1 MTIRQRLQVAGRV
14 AVQSL
19 PYLGVAIIASVHP
32 ALAGIGG
39 GGAGLGGIQTGS
51 TSVQN
56 AAIGVGGAFAT
67 GGVAFGAIH
76 WAKHREDWLGCGER
90 VGGGIAAG
98 FIAGNAPAIAQ
109 IGGGGAIF

>member
-1 MTIRQRLQVAGRV
+1 MTIRERLSIAGRV
-14 AVQSL
+14 AAQSL
-19 PYLGVAIIASVHP
+19 PYLGVALVANIHP

-39 GGAGLGGIQTGS
+39 GGAGLGGIQTGA
-51 TSVQN
+51 TAVQN
-56 AAIGVGGAFAT
+56 AAVGVGGAMAV

-98 FIAGNAPAIAQ
+98 FIAGNAPAIAA